1 MRTFAIVA
9 LSLVAPLAAL
19 EVRNA
24 STPVLKSAN
33 EAMSIMPRG
42 FVEVALGPFDSAAEA
57 CDYCKGS
64 FTKKGDPPAG
74 PVAPFCVCMS
84 YPSDG
89 GHTMFCATPPSA
101 AKYVAKK
108 DGCRCKFNDM
118 EAMGATTCSP
128 IG

>member
-1 MRTFAIVA
+1 MMRAFAIAAV
-9 LSLVAPLAAL
+9 LLVGGSAL

-24 STPVLKSAN
+24 TSPVLGSLD

-42 FVEVALGPFDSAAEA
+42 FVEVALGPFDSASEA
-57 CDYCKGS
+57 CDYCSGS

-101 AKYVAKK
+101 AKYVASK
-108 DGCRCKFNDM
+108 DGCRCKFKDM
-118 EAMGATTCSP
+118 EAMGKTTCSP
-128 IG
+128 L

>member
-1 MRTFAIVA
+1 MRVFAIVA
-9 LSLVAPLAAL
+9 LALVAPHAAL

-33 EAMSIMPRG
+33 EAMSIMPRN

-57 CDYCKGS
+57 CDYCASS
-64 FTKKGDPPAG
+64 FTKAGDPPAG

-101 AKYVAKK
+101 AKYIADKS
-108 DGCRCKFNDM
+108 GCRCNVGDM
-118 EAMGATTCSP
+118 EAMGETTCAA
-128 IG
+128 IK